1 MSDRPDTIKMT
12 ELLKQ
17 FEQLNSDFENHFKE
31 LESASAML
39 EETLRKIEA
48 GAKED
53 TLQLKAQQQRL
64 AELNHITQ
72 TRRKHI
78 LTRFATTTS
87 CWPRLR
93 PTGSCT
99 GSEN

>member
-1 MSDRPDTIKMT
+1 MKNLENRIMSDRPDTIKMID
-12 ELLKQ
+12 LLKQ

-72 TRRKHI
+72 TLTQRRNT
-78 LTRFATTTS
+78 LVRELAMA
-87 CWPRLR
+87 RNR
-93 PTGSCT
+93 
-99 GSEN
+99 

>member
-1 MSDRPDTIKMT
+1 MKNLETRIMSDRPDTIKMT

-64 AELNHITQ
+64 TELNHITQ
-72 TRRKHI
+72 TLTQRRNT
-78 LTRFATTTS
+78 LVRELAMA
-87 CWPRLR
+87 RNR
-93 PTGSCT
+93 
-99 GSEN
+99 

>member
-1 MSDRPDTIKMT
+1 MKNLENRIMSDRPDTIKMT

-72 TRRKHI
+72 TLTQRRNT
-78 LTRFATTTS
+78 LMRELAMA
-87 CWPRLR
+87 RNR
-93 PTGSCT
+93 
-99 GSEN
+99 

>member
-1 MSDRPDTIKMT
+1 
-12 ELLKQ
+12 
-17 FEQLNSDFENHFKE
+17 
-31 LESASAML
+31 ML

-72 TRRKHI
+72 TLTQRRNT
-78 LTRFATTTS
+78 LVRELAMA
-87 CWPRLR
+87 RNR
-93 PTGSCT
+93 
-99 GSEN
+99 